1 MDKGKLMTIARFWNK
16 VKIVPES
23 NSDAC
28 WEWQGGTLNNRSGH
42 NYGVASIGHSKTEL
56 AHRFVAGLTD
66 NIEGR
71 VVQHTCD
78 NPICVRPDHLIVGD
92 QKDNLLDMYQKGRNN
107 TKLDRVKVLDIRTK
121 SLTREEYAKKYNI
134 TVGTVGDVQR
144 GTVWKWVK

>member
-16 VKIVPES
+16 VNVVPES

-42 NYGVASIGHSKTEL
+42 RYGVASIGRSKTEL
-56 AHRFVAGLTD
+56 AHRFVAGLTED
-66 NIEGR
+66 IEGR

-92 QKDNLLDMYQKGRNN
+92 QKTNMRDMYEKDRANS
-107 TKLDRVKVLDIRTK
+107 KLDRVKVLDIRTK
-121 SLTREEYAKKYNI
+121 SLSRAEYAKKYNI
-134 TVGTVGDVQR
+134 SEYTVGEVQR
-144 GTVWKWVK
+144 RKTWDWV